1 MSVKS
6 FRLVRQLPGDQQDAV
21 RAYKRTHSYTGL
33 CLDPS
38 CRKHDTSED
47 ANQPPREREA
57 PWDWPLSSLQ
67 QCCMYDSV
75 YILVFL
81 SCIFLQQL
89 EKTDGDK
96 KKKNNQWT
104 AVRLPSLLLNLFC
117 LTDRLLGFYSAK
129 HQLIKTKK
137 IQPEQPIAEK
147 ERTQEGLLQEIELSP
162 HNRRQHS
169 CSTSPKL
176 SSSF

>member
-1 MSVKS
+1 MLSEHTNVRIHTQASVWTRAVENMTLLKMQTNPPES
-6 FRLVRQLPGDQQDAV
+6 VRRPGIGPFLLFNSVA
-21 RAYKRTHSYTGL
+21 
-33 CLDPS
+33 
-38 CRKHDTSED
+38 
-47 ANQPPREREA
+47 
-57 PWDWPLSSLQ
+57 
-67 QCCMYDSV
+67 CMTL
-75 YILVFL
+75 YIFLFFL

-89 EKTDGDK
+89 EKTDRDK